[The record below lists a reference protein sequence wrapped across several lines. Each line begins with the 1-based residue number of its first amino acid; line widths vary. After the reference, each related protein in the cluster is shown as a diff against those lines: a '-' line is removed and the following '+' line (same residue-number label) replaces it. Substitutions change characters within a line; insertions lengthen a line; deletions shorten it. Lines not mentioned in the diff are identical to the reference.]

1 MEYFAANPPRNS
13 PEWNTLDEKVWGG
26 RGGGR
31 AGVPGQQRHSGGS
44 HLVRIGQS
52 ESGGLRT
59 STGNR
64 RTRRPSRSTLVGLR
78 IRAPTILEP
87 YLKIVLAEKVSPAT
101 LAIFQEEPGWN
112 VVTADQIA
120 PGGLPA
126 ELADADALIVR
137 SAVQADA
144 ALLAAAP
151 KLRIIGRAGVGVDNI
166 DADEATRRG
175 IVVMNTPGANAV
187 AVAELTLGLMI
198 SMARGIPRAN
208 VTMHAGK
215 WEKKSLQGSELRGKM
230 LGIIGLGR
238 VGLEVARRAQAFGM
252 TVIGYDPFIAP
263 VIARENQVALLSLE
277 EVLSSSDFL
286 SLHVG
291 LTPQTEG
298 LINQKSIATMKK
310 GVRIVNCARGELIVD
325 EALAEAL
332 ASGQVAGAALDV
344 FRKEP
349 LKESPY
355 FSLDNI
361 LLSPHIG
368 GSTDEAQEA
377 IGIQLANQV
386 RDYLKLGVVQNAIN
400 VASLTEE
407 EYAELSPYIEMASR
421 LGQLLGHAG
430 GTGSSNTAL
439 GNIESISLTYNGRLA
454 QLKTEMIRNAAIAGV
469 LHGADGVNRINAY
482 AAAAERGLRVQ
493 EDKREQI
500 SGGTGATLRLTL
512 HWTRKTAGGDEQ
524 GTWTGLATVLHGHSP
539 RLLSYDGI
547 DIEAELSGTLVII
560 RNQDVPGVIGRI
572 GTILGEAKLNIA
584 SFALGRAK
592 PAKGS
597 AAGAGHALAVVQLD
611 MTPSGGPTSIHPE
624 LEQAL
629 IALRQVDAI
638 TSVRTVE
645 LGKL

>member
-1 MEYFAANPPRNS
+1 M
-13 PEWNTLDEKVWGG
+13 
-26 RGGGR
+26 
-31 AGVPGQQRHSGGS
+31 
-44 HLVRIGQS
+44 
-52 ESGGLRT
+52 
-59 STGNR
+59 
-64 RTRRPSRSTLVGLR
+64 
-78 IRAPTILEP
+78 
-87 YLKIVLAEKVSPAT
+87 KIVLAEKVSPAT
-101 LAIFQEEPGWN
+101 LAIFQKEPGWK

-126 ELADADALIVR
+126 ELADADALVVR

-166 DADEATRRG
+166 DATEATRRG

-198 SMARGIPRAN
+198 SMCRSIPRAN
-208 VTMHAGK
+208 ASMHQAK
-215 WEKKSLQGSELRGKM
+215 WEKKSLQGSELRNKT

-238 VGLEVARRAQAFGM
+238 IGLEVARRAQAFGM
-252 TVIGYDPFIAP
+252 DVIGYDPFIAP
-263 VIARENQVALLSLE
+263 VIARENNVALLSLD

-298 LINQKSIATMKK
+298 LINQKSIALMKK

-325 EALAEAL
+325 QALAEAVQ
-332 ASGQVAGAALDV
+332 SGHVAGAALDV
-344 FRKEP
+344 FRHEP
-349 LKESPY
+349 LKDSPY
-355 FSLDNI
+355 FGIDNI
-361 LLSPHIG
+361 LLSPHIA

-386 RDYLKLGVVQNAIN
+386 RDYLKLGVVQNAVN
-400 VASLTEE
+400 VASLSEE
-407 EYAELSPYIEMASR
+407 EYAEVSPYIEMAAR

-430 GTGSSNTAL
+430 GTGSGNTAL
-439 GNIESISLTYNGRLA
+439 GHIESIALTYNGRLA
-454 QLKTEMIRNAAIAGV
+454 QLKTDMIRNAAIAGV
-469 LHGADGVNRINAY
+469 LYGADGVNRINAS
-482 AAAAERGLRVQ
+482 AAAAERGIRVQ

-500 SGGTGATLRLTL
+500 TGGTGATLRLTL
-512 HWTRKTAGGDEQ
+512 HWTRKNGSGQADAEQ
-524 GTWTGLATVLHGHSP
+524 GIWTGLATVLHGHSP

-547 DIEAELSGTLVII
+547 DIEAELANTLVII

-572 GTILGEAKLNIA
+572 GTLLGEAKLNIA

-592 PAKGS
+592 PAANPLTS
-597 AAGAGHALAVVQLD
+597 RVPEGHALAVVQLD
-611 MTPSGGPTSIHPE
+611 IAQPDGTTSTPPE
-624 LEQAL
+624 LQQAL
-629 IALRQVDAI
+629 TALRQVDAI
-638 TSVRTVE
+638 TSVRTVD